1 MVEGR
6 FRGTD
11 VGKITLVLA
20 DDHRLVLEALSLLLN
35 GVSDFHLVGTA
46 GNGAEA
52 VLLTKQFRPNVV
64 VMDLAMP
71 LLDGVGAARQVL
83 SVLPQTRILIL
94 SAFVEPSHV
103 RAAMETGAAGF
114 LFKGCSSKELCHS
127 IYEVQN
133 GGHCFPVLQYS
144 PAPFA
149 QHFKA
154 GKALTGREVEVLRR
168 VAQGKANK
176 QSASELGV
184 SIKTVEKHRQRLM
197 DKLGIHQTAGLTR
210 YALSVGLV

>member
-1 MVEGR
+1 M
-6 FRGTD
+6 
-11 VGKITLVLA
+11 GKITLVLA

-35 GVSDFHLVGTA
+35 RESDFQIVGTA
-46 GNGAEA
+46 GNGVEA
-52 VLLTKQFRPNVV
+52 VLLTKQVRPNVV
-64 VMDLAMP
+64 LMDLAMP
-71 LLDGVGAARQVL
+71 LLDGLGAARQVL
-83 SVLPQTRILIL
+83 SMLPRTRILIL

-103 RAAMETGAAGF
+103 RTAMETGAAGF
-114 LFKGCSSKELCHS
+114 LFKGCSSEELCRS
-127 IYEVQN
+127 IYKVQDW
-133 GGHCFPVLQYS
+133 GCCFLVGEYS
-144 PAPFA
+144 PAFCTPLSRPA
-149 QHFKA
+149 WPQHFKA
-154 GKALTGREVEVLRR
+154 VKALTGREVEVLRL